1 MSDLLLT
8 YLIKT
13 STKTKL
19 FKKFIDIFIYLC
31 TYMFKTVLFFFVIFS
46 YQVQKN
52 AFLFNSECTKVHSLK
67 LQMYTVDLLKYTKCE
82 LNFLA

>member
-1 MSDLLLT
+1 
-8 YLIKT
+8 
-13 STKTKL
+13 
-19 FKKFIDIFIYLC
+19 
-31 TYMFKTVLFFFVIFS
+31 MFKTVLFFFVIFS